1 MNFWQK
7 NNCQFDK
14 NAILQ
19 RNIYDNWFTKYDC
32 QICWLLVVV
41 WPHPC
46 LSLIW
51 IETIKSIYF
60 FTPASAPSVT
70 SGFDY
75 KNSTYQHILWKSIK
89 KSVKLGGL
97 NNYKF
102 LYFKAI
108 QFKNETIFT
117 YFCFS
122 NTWAL
127 SQSHHTLTGCAV
139 TLVLL
144 RLAED
149 FKGLWLFEK
158 RPLSMSHF
166 HFLTS
171 SFLTILKTH
180 WIMLFIYCFLSLQF
194 WRVFLR
200 YFQLTDASDL
210 ERWIN
215 LP

>member
-1 MNFWQK
+1 M
-7 NNCQFDK
+7 
-14 NAILQ
+14 
-19 RNIYDNWFTKYDC
+19 
-32 QICWLLVVV
+32 
-41 WPHPC
+41 
-46 LSLIW
+46 
-51 IETIKSIYF
+51 
-60 FTPASAPSVT
+60 
-70 SGFDY
+70 
-75 KNSTYQHILWKSIK
+75 
-89 KSVKLGGL
+89 KLGGL

-108 QFKNETIFT
+108 QFRNETIFT

-139 TLVLL
+139 RLVLL

-180 WIMLFIYCFLSLQF
+180 WIMLFMHCFLSLQF
-194 WRVFLR
+194 WRVFWDIFDWLTHLTWKDELIYLKVVTFSFKPT
-200 YFQLTDASDL
+200 YF
-210 ERWIN
+210 WI
-215 LP
+215 LCY